1 MATFYAAISNF
12 GHDKADRMKSLVVK
26 VNFPP
31 PLQRMAVTVCLNDGF
46 MQLNEYNNLARG

>member
-12 GHDKADRMKSLVVK
+12 DHDKADRMKSLVVK
-26 VNFPP
+26 VNFTP
-31 PLQRMAVTVCLNDGF
+31 PLQSMAVTVCLNDGF